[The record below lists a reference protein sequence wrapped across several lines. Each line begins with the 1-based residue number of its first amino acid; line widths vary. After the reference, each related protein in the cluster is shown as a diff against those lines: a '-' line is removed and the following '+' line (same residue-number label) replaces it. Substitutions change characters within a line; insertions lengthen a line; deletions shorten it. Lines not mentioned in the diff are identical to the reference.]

1 MLFLIRTTGMTV
13 ERRQQVARHWILMRA
28 NAHWN

>member
-1 MLFLIRTTGMTV
+1 MLLKICTDGMTV